1 MTATQLVTAE
11 ELYQM
16 GRDAPYELIEG
27 VLKEVP
33 PSSSKSSVI
42 GMRIGSAVFSYVDVQ
57 SLGYVTGEGGGYIL
71 SHDPATVVAPDV
83 GFYRKD
89 RYPGGVPD
97 SGFYPLPP
105 DLAVEVISPSER
117 KSDIAEKQALYTKAG
132 VPLVWWV
139 DPERKTVTVH
149 RLGQDPEVVEAV
161 GVLDGGDILPGFT
174 LELQTIFRD

>member
-16 GRDAPYELIEG
+16 GSNAPYELIEG
-27 VLKEVP
+27 VLKAVS

-42 GMRIGSAVFSYVDVQ
+42 GMRIGSAVFTFVDARGP
-57 SLGYVTGEGGGYIL
+57 GYVTGEGGGYIL

-89 RYPGGVPD
+89 RYPGGVPE
-97 SGFYPLPP
+97 SGYYPMPP
-105 DLAVEVISPSER
+105 DLAVGVISPTDR
-117 KSDIAEKQALYTKAG
+117 KADTAQKQALYAKAG

-139 DPERKTVTVH
+139 DPERKTVTVS
-149 RLGQDPEVVEAV
+149 RLGQAPDIVDIS
-161 GVLDGGDILPGFT
+161 GVLDGGDVLPGF
-174 LELQTIFRD
+174 ELKAQSIFRD